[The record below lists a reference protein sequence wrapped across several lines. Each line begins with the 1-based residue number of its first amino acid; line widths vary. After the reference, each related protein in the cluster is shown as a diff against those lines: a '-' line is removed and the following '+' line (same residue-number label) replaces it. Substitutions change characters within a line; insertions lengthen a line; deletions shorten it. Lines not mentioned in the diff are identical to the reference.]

1 MKNIL
6 LTIALVGFGSC
17 TFAQTE
23 TTPANQVLKFET
35 ISHDFGTVYEGTMAT
50 YDFKFTNTGQAP
62 IVLSNVQASCGCT
75 TPKWPREPI
84 APGQN
89 AVITAQYNSAGRPGS
104 FHKTISVYSDAGNYT
119 LTITGNVVQKPEKP
133 KSPVI
138 VN

>member
-1 MKNIL
+1 MKNL
-6 LTIALVGFGSC
+6 FLSIALLGFGSC
-17 TFAQTE
+17 SFAQTDAP
-23 TTPANQVLKFET
+23 TNPQLLKFET
-35 ISHDFGTVYEGTMAT
+35 VTHDFGTVYEGTMAT
-50 YDFKFTNTGQAP
+50 YDFKFTNTGQNPA
-62 IVLSNVQASCGCT
+62 VLSNVQASCGCT

-84 APGQN
+84 AAGQS

>member
-1 MKNIL
+1 M
-6 LTIALVGFGSC
+6 AQQ
-17 TFAQTE
+17 AQT
-23 TTPANQVLKFET
+23 PNVLKFET
-35 ISHDFGTVYEGTMAT
+35 TSHEFGTVYEGTLAT
-50 YDFKFTNTGQAP
+50 FDFKFTNTSSAP

-84 APGQN
+84 GAGES
-89 AVITAQYNSAGRPGS
+89 AVIQAQYNSAGRPGA
-104 FHKTISVYSDAGNYT
+104 FHKTITVYSDAGNQV